1 MAHLRAPDDNV
12 TARFRQKPP
21 NSRPA
26 TVHPGQPG
34 PTPDTYYDDV
44 RSAVQANIDE
54 ASAQAR
60 AQHDRG
66 GKPTV
71 APQGNE
77 PFMHYGATVTPVAHP
92 GAK

>member
-1 MAHLRAPDDNV
+1 MAHLRIKDDV
-12 TARFRQKPP
+12 VARFRQKPP
-21 NSRPA
+21 NDRPA
-26 TVHPGQPG
+26 TVRPGQPG
-34 PTPDTYYDDV
+34 PTTDTHYDDV
-44 RSAVQANIDE
+44 RSAVTANIDE

-66 GKPTV
+66 KTSV
-71 APQGNE
+71 TPQGNE